1 MILDIDTDG
10 SDYINAS
17 FINGY
22 RKRKEYIATQGPKL
36 DTAIDFW
43 RMVLQHN
50 VKVIAM
56 VTQIKEGDIVRKIFY
71 SEQIYQIIFFR
82 SNVTVTSL
90 WVK

>member
-1 MILDIDTDG
+1 MFPDDKNRVILDIDSDG

-43 RMVLQHN
+43 RMVIQHN

-56 VTQIKEGDIVRKIFY
+56 VTQIKEGDIVRT
-71 SEQIYQIIFFR
+71 FR
-82 SNVTVTSL
+82 N
-90 WVK
+90 